1 MLMFALSA
9 CHTSEVKL
17 VITEALQK
25 KDTVSLGDT
34 IKKNFFIVNQTKSKV
49 NIFRII
55 ASCGCTVV
63 SDIKE
68 KYITKGDSIMITV
81 KYTPEQIDSGDV
93 SKTIV
98 LYTDA
103 NPKLYDVSI
112 KAYVSKHR
120 Q

>member
-1 MLMFALSA
+1 MLLFALPA
-9 CHTSEVKL
+9 CHTSQVKL
-17 VITEALQK
+17 VITETIRE
-25 KDTVSLGDT
+25 KDTITLGDT
-34 IKKNFFIVNQTKSKV
+34 IKKMFFIINQTGSKV

-55 ASCGCTVV
+55 ASCGCTIV
-63 SDIKE
+63 SDIME
-68 KYITKGDSIMITV
+68 TYIANGDSIILTV

-112 KAYVSKHR
+112 KAYVLNER